1 MKVIVTVV
9 LLVFL
14 CFTATG
20 IVVSGTLGIKDCS
33 DLHCC

>member
-20 IVVSGTLGIKDCS
+20 IVVSYLFGYWHIWD
-33 DLHCC
+33 